1 MKMSK
6 ETFYL
11 GLSHFF
17 IKVYKI
23 LRLARKI
30 SPRHLKCCT
39 CRMGSACPKIK
50 NDDGFTNLWTLSKR
64 HPNSPNTVPATKN
77 DLQKPLSFWPRP
89 ANVLDVLATS
99 RSATPAT
106 WMKKCPMS
114 CACHAKRRSRP
125 QTPATQNGH
134 SSKNEHGDLRKRQN
148 RTAHLVRAGAVEMH
162 MDISQ
167 GNFCARIYGEIAKDL
182 MMMKHPDLTP
192 ALYLYP

>member
-1 MKMSK
+1 MSK

-11 GLSHFF
+11 GLSHFL

-77 DLQKPLSFWPRP
+77 DLQKPPVVLAEACQRFRCFS
-89 ANVLDVLATS
+89 NVQKCHACHMDEKVSDVLRLSRKTTFQTS
-99 RSATPAT
+99 N
-106 WMKKCPMS
+106 
-114 CACHAKRRSRP
+114 ACHAKW
-125 QTPATQNGH
+125 T
-134 SSKNEHGDLRKRQN
+134 
-148 RTAHLVRAGAVEMH
+148 
-162 MDISQ
+162 
-167 GNFCARIYGEIAKDL
+167 
-182 MMMKHPDLTP
+182 
-192 ALYLYP
+192 